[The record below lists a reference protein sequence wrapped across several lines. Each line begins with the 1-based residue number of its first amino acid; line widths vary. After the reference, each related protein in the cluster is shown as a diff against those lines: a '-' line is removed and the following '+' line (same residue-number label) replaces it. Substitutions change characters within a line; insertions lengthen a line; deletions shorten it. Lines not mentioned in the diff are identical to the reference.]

1 MARVVFTA
9 NLARHIAADPVEAT
23 GATVRDVLDAVFA
36 GDEFARSY
44 VLDDQQGLR
53 KHMNIF
59 VNGSRVRDRVKLSDP
74 VPENAEIY
82 VIQALSGG

>member
-9 NLARHIAADPVEAT
+9 NLARHIAAEPVEAA
-23 GATVRDVLDAVFA
+23 GATVREVLDQVFA
-36 GDEFARSY
+36 GDDFARSY
-44 VLDDQQGLR
+44 VLDDQSALR

-59 VNGSRVRDRVKLSDP
+59 VNGDRVRDRVRLSDP
-74 VPENAEIY
+74 VPDNAEVY